1 MLKATTAAATAA
13 HIARNKHIAAR
24 AVTTLATATRA
35 ATTARVTRARTLLS
49 IPQRRLMSSD
59 SSAPSSSS
67 PSSAVE
73 SLLTSPVSALDAPT
87 DSNTLF
93 FVCDIQETFRG
104 KILDYEPLI
113 ATSLFLVKIA
123 NVLGIPCVTTE
134 QKPFKPTV
142 TELSAAIDPAQHANH
157 SLFKKSLFS
166 MLTPEVTALL
176 STQHPSR
183 KHVVL
188 FGIETHVCVLQT
200 TLDLLRRGYIVHVVV
215 DAVSSQ
221 NGVDRATAL
230 KRMEAEASRS
240 AQADPAKGRGVL
252 HLTTAE
258 SVLFEILRDAQHP
271 KFKELVPAMKELSQ
285 IKKGGVAPSAAAKL

>member
-1 MLKATTAAATAA
+1 
-13 HIARNKHIAAR
+13 
-24 AVTTLATATRA
+24 
-35 ATTARVTRARTLLS
+35 
-49 IPQRRLMSSD
+49 MSSD
-59 SSAPSSSS
+59 SSAPSSS

-73 SLLTSPVSALDAPT
+73 SLLTAPVSALDAPT
-87 DSNTLF
+87 ESNSLF

-104 KILDYEPLI
+104 KILDYDALI
-113 ATSLFLVKIA
+113 ATSLFLVKVG
-123 NVLGIPCVTTE
+123 NTLGIPTVTTE

-142 TELSAAIDPAQHANH
+142 TELSAVIDPAQHSNH
-157 SLFKKSLFS
+157 ALFKKSLFS

-176 STQHPSR
+176 SRHPSR

-221 NGVDRATAL
+221 NAVDRATAL

-240 AQADPAKGRGVL
+240 AMADPSKGAGVL

-285 IKKGGVAPSAAAKL
+285 VKKGGVAPSAAAKL